1 VRSAGGDLGHTS
13 ELTEARA
20 QGVRQAGEQRVGLV
34 QLAAAAAAAAGVF
47 NFNIN
52 FNFNRRGRRAV
63 GGPAGA

>member
-1 VRSAGGDLGHTS
+1 
-13 ELTEARA
+13 
-20 QGVRQAGEQRVGLV
+20 VRQAGEQRVGLV

-47 NFNIN
+47 NFNFN